1 MKQHLLAAATVIALA
16 ATPFAGAMA
25 QTSGTTPPANQQEAP
40 AGTMPGAETPQDQ
53 PAQTPES
60 TMPQTEPPTVD
71 SPTADTMEGASDNP
85 LMQMTAG
92 DLIGK
97 SVVNQEGDEVGEI
110 EDIVIGT
117 SDKAVQAIVSVGGF
131 LGIGDKNVAVA
142 FDELQQHDEDSVLL
156 SSGATVEELKQR
168 PAYDEASGDYETL
181 PRDRTPADTG
191 L

>member
-1 MKQHLLAAATVIALA
+1 MKQHLLAAAAVIALA

-117 SDKAVQAIVSVGGF
+117 NDKAVQAIVSVGGF

-142 FDELQQHDEDSVLL
+142 FDELQQQDEDSVLL

>member
-1 MKQHLLAAATVIALA
+1 MKQHLLAAAAVIALA

-25 QTSGTTPPANQQEAP
+25 QTSGTTPPANQEEAP

-60 TMPQTEPPTVD
+60 TMPSTEPTTG

-85 LMQMTAG
+85 LMQMMAG

-117 SDKAVQAIVSVGGF
+117 NDKAVQAIVSVGGF

-142 FDELQQHDEDSVLL
+142 FDELQQQDEDSVLL
-156 SSGATVEELKQR
+156 TSGATVEELKQR
-168 PAYDEASGDYETL
+168 PAYDEASGDYETF
-181 PRDRTPADTG
+181 PRDRTPSDTG

>member
-1 MKQHLLAAATVIALA
+1 MKQHLLAAAAVIALA
-16 ATPFAGAMA
+16 ATPFAGAIA
-25 QTSGTTPPANQQEAP
+25 QTSGTTPPANQEEAP
-40 AGTMPGAETPQDQ
+40 AGTMPGTEMPQDE
-53 PAQTPES
+53 PAQAPES
-60 TMPQTEPPTVD
+60 TMPPTEQ
-71 SPTADTMEGASDNP
+71 PTADTMAGASDNP

-110 EDIVIGT
+110 QDIVIGT

-131 LGIGDKNVAVA
+131 LGIGDKSVAVA
-142 FDELQQHDEDSVLL
+142 FDELQQQDEESVLL

-181 PRDRTPADTG
+181 PRDRTPADSG

>member
-1 MKQHLLAAATVIALA
+1 
-16 ATPFAGAMA
+16 
-25 QTSGTTPPANQQEAP
+25 
-40 AGTMPGAETPQDQ
+40 
-53 PAQTPES
+53 
-60 TMPQTEPPTVD
+60 
-71 SPTADTMEGASDNP
+71 
-85 LMQMTAG
+85 MTAG

-131 LGIGDKNVAVA
+131 LGIGDKSVAVA
-142 FDELQQHDEDSVLL
+142 FDELQQQDEESVLL

-168 PAYDEASGDYETL
+168 PAYDEASGAYETL
-181 PRDRTPADTG
+181 PRDRTPADSG

>member
-1 MKQHLLAAATVIALA
+1 MKQHLLAAAAVIALA

-25 QTSGTTPPANQQEAP
+25 QSSGTTPPANQQEAP

-53 PAQTPES
+53 PAQAPES
-60 TMPQTEPPTVD
+60 TMPQTEPPTA
-71 SPTADTMEGASDNP
+71 PTADTMEGASDNP

-117 SDKAVQAIVSVGGF
+117 NDKAVQAIVSVGGF

-142 FDELQQHDEDSVLL
+142 FDELQQQDEDSVLL

-181 PRDRTPADTG
+181 PRDRTPADSG